1 MKEQVGKTRP
11 GNPKEEAVTVN
22 KPCMAGILPL
32 LSVMAS
38 LYQVTDAGGRAPF
51 TRHSRRSEC
60 PASTSTTP
68 PSPTPAMLMLDGDTG
83 ARAGKEGG

>member
-1 MKEQVGKTRP
+1 MKR
-11 GNPKEEAVTVN
+11 KEEATHRENVVTLGGV
-22 KPCMAGILPL
+22 LPL

-38 LYQVTDAGGRAPF
+38 LYQVTEAGGRAPF
-51 TRHSRRSEC
+51 TRHSRRKVC

-83 ARAGKEGG
+83 AAWRGERGS